1 MPWSVSEGD
10 NEGNTWI
17 WTGVIVAFVV
27 GLIIVMLVVFT
38 GSNSPTNSG
47 SGGGDKPEVD
57 QSVSPGIFAG
67 IAVMIVIIF
76 TTIMLLIIRPKLVHK
91 RTDTE
96 DYAYSLGVRAGMAQM
111 DNVYKSASSTAT
123 TGPVISVLDPAMVP
137 RDVGERF
144 ASLLRTHPKEAERLR
159 KQYQTGAKSI
169 LSPHKKVTAG
179 AAARKLLK
187 KLPTPKSIV
196 KKRPSDLATFFNDR
210 Q

>member
-10 NEGNTWI
+10 NEGNTWV
-17 WTGVIVAFVV
+17 WTAVIVAFVV
-27 GLIIVMLVVFT
+27 GLIIVLLVVLT
-38 GSNSPTNSG
+38 GSDSPTTNAG
-47 SGGGDKPEVD
+47 GGGDKPEVD

-76 TTIMLLIIRPKLVHK
+76 TTIALLILRPKLVHK

-96 DYAYSLGVRAGMAQM
+96 DYAYSLGMRAGMAQM
-111 DNVYKSASSTAT
+111 DNVYKSASSTGT
-123 TGPVISVLDPAMVP
+123 SGPVISVLDPAMVP

-144 ASLLRTHPKEAERLR
+144 ASLLRTHPKEASKLR
-159 KQYQTGAKSI
+159 KQYQNGAKSI

-179 AAARKLLK
+179 AAAKKLLQ
-187 KLPTPKSIV
+187 KLPAPKSIV
-196 KKRPSDLATFFNDR
+196 KKRPSDIATFFNDR

>member
-179 AAARKLLK
+179 SAARKLLK